1 MGLFGRLLGPPRARL
16 FFLKKDHALKTAL
29 EPPKGRPF
37 WGGNV
42 HRILGDGGMSASLCN
57 SFIACVT
64 RLNSEE
70 HTKPDI

>member
-1 MGLFGRLLGPPRARL
+1 MGLFGRVLGASQGKAVFQKNR
-16 FFLKKDHALKTAL
+16 ALKTAL

-42 HRILGDGGMSASLCN
+42 HRIRGDGGISASLCN
-57 SFIACVT
+57 SFITCVT